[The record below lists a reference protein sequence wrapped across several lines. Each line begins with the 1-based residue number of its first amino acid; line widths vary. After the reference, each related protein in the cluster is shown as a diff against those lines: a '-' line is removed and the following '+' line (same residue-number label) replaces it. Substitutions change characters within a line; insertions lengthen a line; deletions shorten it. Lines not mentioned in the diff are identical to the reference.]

1 MHNKTI
7 STFKNL
13 RKGNSRMIETTFNG
27 RTVCGGYFYTATKHY
42 VKKVKPE
49 HKHPYMDSYSID
61 LPIIKELEH
70 LGCIT
75 IEVKVS
81 GTKQAYYI
89 PLTMYLKKML
99 KPRFYENGKFPP
111 RTNVLLSNFAT
122 KIEELNDM
130 LNKEGAPDGESAA

>member
-1 MHNKTI
+1 MSNRNIT
-7 STFKNL
+7 SFTDL

-27 RTVCGGYFYTATKHY
+27 RTVCGGYFYLETKHY

-61 LPIIKELEH
+61 KPIIEELER

-75 IEVKVS
+75 IEIKVS
-81 GTKQAYYI
+81 GTKQTYYI
-89 PLTMYLKKML
+89 PLTLYCKKMQ
-99 KPRFYENGKFPP
+99 KPKVYENGKFPP
-111 RTNVLLSNFAT
+111 RTNVSLSNFAT